1 MVTAYFLGSGI
12 ASFYKRDAGRSQT
25 MMRARVAAQF
35 GTLVVFMGYYGLNN
49 FDFKMAPMYQ
59 AAHANDDDE
68 KKKEDGTK

>member
-1 MVTAYFLGSGI
+1 
-12 ASFYKRDAGRSQT
+12 